1 MSIGKEVSS
10 SIRWMAGMRVIS
22 QIFTWAATLIVIRLL
37 SPEDYGLMALAAVVI
52 GLLDI
57 LDDMGLASAIVKKK
71 ELTDRFVEQIFGMLF
86 IFNIGFYVLLFLT
99 APMVADFFGDQR
111 LATIIEVLGI
121 QTLIRI
127 FFYIPN
133 AIMRRDMNFRS
144 VSLIRF
150 VAVVS
155 QSLSILVLAY
165 LGLGVWALVYGSLVY
180 TAVQTLGAMLVS
192 RYFCMPR
199 FSFDGIGEALSFGG
213 LITVHRIL
221 YYFYNA
227 ADAVVM
233 GKIVGQ
239 KALGYYSV
247 AMQIACLPM
256 DKFMMILNEVGFS
269 AFATIQDNQQKM
281 NELLCK
287 AVRLL
292 GILVFPV
299 FMGMSC
305 TAPELVDVLLGEK
318 WTLVAVPL
326 QIVSAVMALKMMN
339 ITDPLLFAM
348 GRPDVGVKAL
358 AIGCVIMPIAF
369 YIGAQ
374 WGLIGISLSWLIAY
388 PPYFYISM
396 KIVLSTIGMKF
407 STYVSEFAYPALFSG
422 VMYAM
427 VTLAREIISPL
438 IGNTA
443 LELCMLIFVGA
454 VTYTGLILTF
464 QRDSILQLYSM
475 VRSR

>member
-10 SIRWMAGMRVIS
+10 SIRWMAGMRVVS

-37 SPEDYGLMALAAVVI
+37 SPEDYGLMALASVVI

-71 ELTDRFVEQIFGMLF
+71 ELTDKFVAQIFGMLI
-86 IFNIGFYVLLFLT
+86 IFNIGFYAALYLT
-99 APMVADFFGDQR
+99 APLVANFFEDIR
-111 LATIIEVLGI
+111 LETIIEILGL
-121 QTLIRI
+121 QALIRI

-133 AIMRRDMNFRS
+133 ALMRRNMEFRN

-150 VAVVS
+150 IAVVG
-155 QSLSILVLAY
+155 QSASILLLAY
-165 LGLGVWALVYGSLVY
+165 MGLGVWSLVYGSLVY
-180 TAVQTLGAMLVS
+180 TGVQTIGAMMVS
-192 RYFCMPR
+192 RYFCKPN
-199 FSFDGIGEALSFGG
+199 FSFRGIGEALSFGG
-213 LITVHRIL
+213 LITVHRVL
-221 YYFYNA
+221 YYIYNS
-227 ADAVVM
+227 ADAAVM
-233 GKIVGQ
+233 GKMVGQ

-269 AFATIQDNQQKM
+269 AFSTIQDNQQKM

-299 FMGMSC
+299 FMGVSC
-305 TAPELVDVLLGEK
+305 TAPELVDVLFGEK
-318 WTLVAVPL
+318 WTPVALPL

-369 YIGAQ
+369 YVGAH
-374 WGLIGISLSWLIAY
+374 WGLVGISLSWLIAY

-396 KIVLSTIGMKF
+396 KIVLSTIGMSF
-407 STYVSEFAYPALFSG
+407 GTYVREFTYPALFSG
-422 VMYAM
+422 IMYLMVM
-427 VTLAREIISPL
+427 LARETISPL
-438 IGNTA
+438 IGNTP
-443 LELCMLIFVGA
+443 LELVMLIFVGA
-454 VTYTGLILTF
+454 ITYTGLVLAF
-464 QRDSILQLYSM
+464 QRDTVLQLYSM

>member
-1 MSIGKEVSS
+1 
-10 SIRWMAGMRVIS
+10 
-22 QIFTWAATLIVIRLL
+22 
-37 SPEDYGLMALAAVVI
+37 MALAAVVI

-86 IFNIGFYVLLFLT
+86 IFNIGFYLLLYLT
-99 APMVADFFGDQR
+99 APLVADFFGDQR
-111 LATIIEVLGI
+111 LAIIIQILGLQTIV
-121 QTLIRI
+121 RI
-127 FFYIPN
+127 LFYIPN
-133 AIMRRDMNFRS
+133 AIMRRNMEFRN

-150 VAVVS
+150 VAVVG
-155 QSLSILVLAY
+155 QSLSILLLAY
-165 LGLGVWALVYGSLVY
+165 LGFGVWALVYGSLVY
-180 TAVQTLGAMLVS
+180 TVMQTLGAMVVS
-192 RYFCMPR
+192 RYFCIPR

-233 GKIVGQ
+233 GKLVGQ

-269 AFATIQDNQQKM
+269 AFSTIQDNQQKM

-287 AVRLL
+287 AVRIL
-292 GILVFPV
+292 GIIVFPV
-299 FMGMSC
+299 FMGLSC
-305 TAPELVDVLLGEK
+305 TAPELVEVLLGEK
-318 WTLVAVPL
+318 WTPVAVPL

-358 AIGCVIMPIAF
+358 AIGCVIMPVAF
-369 YIGAQ
+369 YIGAH
-374 WGLIGISLSWLIAY
+374 WGLVGISLSWLIAY

-407 STYVSEFAYPALFSG
+407 GTYVREFAYPALFSG
-422 VMYAM
+422 IMYVM
-427 VTLAREIISPL
+427 VTLAREMISPL
-438 IGNTA
+438 IGNTV
-443 LELCMLIFVGA
+443 LELIMLIFVGA
-454 VTYTGLILTF
+454 ITYTTLVLAF
-464 QRDSILQLYSM
+464 QRDTAMQLYSM

>member
-10 SIRWMAGMRVIS
+10 SIRWMAGMRVVS

-37 SPEDYGLMALAAVVI
+37 SPEDYGLMALASVVI

-71 ELTDRFVEQIFGMLF
+71 ELTDKFVAQIFGMLI
-86 IFNIGFYVLLFLT
+86 IFNIGFYAALYLT
-99 APMVADFFGDQR
+99 APLVANFFEDIR
-111 LATIIEVLGI
+111 LETIIEILGL
-121 QTLIRI
+121 QALIRI

-133 AIMRRDMNFRS
+133 ALMRRNMEFRN

-150 VAVVS
+150 IAVVG
-155 QSLSILVLAY
+155 QSASILLLAY
-165 LGLGVWALVYGSLVY
+165 MGLGVWSLVYGSLVY
-180 TAVQTLGAMLVS
+180 TGVQTIGAMMVS
-192 RYFCMPR
+192 RYFCKPN
-199 FSFDGIGEALSFGG
+199 FSFHGIGEALSFGG
-213 LITVHRIL
+213 LITVHRVL
-221 YYFYNA
+221 YYIYNS
-227 ADAVVM
+227 ADAAVM
-233 GKIVGQ
+233 GKMVGQ

-269 AFATIQDNQQKM
+269 AFSTIQDNQQKM

-299 FMGMSC
+299 FMGVSC
-305 TAPELVDVLLGEK
+305 TAPELVDVLFGEK
-318 WTLVAVPL
+318 WTPVALPL

-369 YIGAQ
+369 YVGAH
-374 WGLIGISLSWLIAY
+374 WGLVGISLSWLIAY

-396 KIVLSTIGMKF
+396 KIVLSTIGMSF
-407 STYVSEFAYPALFSG
+407 GTYVREFTYPALFSG
-422 VMYAM
+422 IMYLMVM
-427 VTLAREIISPL
+427 LARETISPL
-438 IGNTA
+438 IGNTP
-443 LELCMLIFVGA
+443 LELVMLIFVGA
-454 VTYTGLILTF
+454 ITYTGLVLAF
-464 QRDSILQLYSM
+464 QRDTVLQLYSM